1 MARPADKAFASGAGG
16 SIEAHRGSL
25 LHFRSDPGTGD
36 SVDSYEYW
44 SDGLLIV
51 ANGRVEKVGPAA
63 QLLATLGSDTPL
75 VEHGDNLILPGFI
88 DTHIHYP
95 QTDVIGSGGAN
106 LLDWLEKYT
115 FPAEQRFG
123 DPQHARAVAEF
134 FLDELLDNGTTTAQ
148 VLCTV
153 HKTSADEFFK
163 AADARRL
170 RMVAGKM
177 LMDQHCPEL
186 LRDSAAEGE
195 RDSRQLIET
204 WHGRNRLHYAITPR
218 FAPTSSQAQLES
230 AGRLAQE
237 FPDAFIHSHLAEN
250 RDEIAWVK
258 QLNPAA
264 RSYLDVYDS
273 YGLLRERAVYAHCI
287 YLDPADRARMA
298 ASGAGAAFSPTSNLY
313 LGSGLFDIAATD
325 AADMRFAIATDVG
338 GGTSFSMLRT
348 MGEAYKVAQLTG
360 QRLSPLRAFY
370 LTTLGAAR
378 VLSLHDRIGSFA
390 PGGEADFIVLNP
402 RATPLLARRF
412 EQSPSLSERLL
423 LLMTL
428 GDDRAVAE
436 TYILG
441 KKASILRTSGTAGVP
456 DDSAQQGVRPRRR
469 LRG

>member
-1 MARPADKAFASGAGG
+1 MARPADPART
-16 SIEAHRGSL
+16 AHRGSL
-25 LHFRSDPGTGD
+25 LHFRSDPGSHDDG
-36 SVDSYEYW
+36 SSFEYW
-44 SDGLLIV
+44 QDGLLIV
-51 ANGRVEKVGPAA
+51 ADGHVAKAGPAA
-63 QLLATLGSDTPL
+63 ELLGTLGTGTPI
-75 VEHGDNLILPGFI
+75 VEHGDKLILPGFI

-95 QTDVIGSGGAN
+95 QTDVIGSGGAH

-115 FPAEQRFG
+115 FPAERRFG

-153 HKTSADEFFK
+153 HKTSAEEFFK
-163 AADARRL
+163 AADARSL
-170 RMVAGKM
+170 RMVAGKV
-177 LMDQHCPEL
+177 LMDRHCPPF
-186 LRDSAAEGE
+186 LRDSAGEGE
-195 RDSRQLIET
+195 SDSRALIEA

-218 FAPTSSQAQLES
+218 FAPTSSNEQLAS
-230 AGRLAQE
+230 AGRLARE
-237 FPDAFIHSHLAEN
+237 FPDTFIHSHLAEN
-250 RDEIAWVK
+250 RDEVAWAK
-258 QLNPAA
+258 QLNPSA

-287 YLDPADRARMA
+287 YLDQADRQRMA
-298 ASGAGAAFSPTSNLY
+298 ATGASAAFSPTSNLY

-325 AADMRFAIATDVG
+325 AAGMRFAIATDVG

-390 PGGEADFIVLNP
+390 SGREADFNVLDL

-441 KKASILRTSGTAGVP
+441 RKASIRRTPSPSTPADEEK
-456 DDSAQQGVRPRRR
+456 DDGRPPQRRR
-469 LRG
+469 RVRG